1 MENLKNEVKNRYYR
15 NDLDQTYE
23 NLVELI
29 RISNRFKE
37 EGYDR
42 MICMID
48 LRKRTPEEL
57 KRLTDYLIEAG
68 AKMEKEYC
76 RADIYSQNY
85 IQDYATNIN
94 GYYNAV
100 RTAFEKS
107 RSHVSPLK
115 TLMQKG
121 RYGNHPT
128 PIECEIHN
136 IQPKE
141 LIDCSVMGNAS
152 FEYAMFPIEEQ
163 PIEVQQ
169 LYEQLKLFFE
179 KMEKCLTLCLN
190 MIEKEK
196 YVKSSIAESYERLEY
211 QRKRDWNKQK
221 DVVYLITESTI
232 NYLKENNPLYKDR
245 LNYAS
250 ERDFA
255 PYGYHKYNKTEK
267 EHCDLIDL
275 YEIQKKGYGSASELS
290 LWDKQYEVIQKVRTV
305 VKEFDNLL
313 PPSFVPR
320 DMGRYMYYFCH
331 WALSSNIKGACLY
344 FSQNYH
350 GMYSDRIVKYGS
362 VHSHATNFNEQ
373 FIDYRQFIERINYLT
388 NGLSKKDWSKEF
400 EIVLAN

>member
-1 MENLKNEVKNRYYR
+1 MENFENEVRNRYYR
-15 NDLDQTYE
+15 NDLDQTYK

-29 RISNRFKE
+29 GISARFKE

-48 LRKRTPEEL
+48 LRNRTPGEI
-57 KRLTDYLIEAG
+57 KRLTEYLIEAR
-68 AKMEKEYC
+68 AKMEKEYG

-94 GYYNAV
+94 GYYDAV
-100 RTAFEKS
+100 KTAFEKS
-107 RSHVSPLK
+107 RSHVSPFK

-121 RYGNHPT
+121 RYGNYPT

-141 LIDCSVMGNAS
+141 LIESSVMGNAP
-152 FEYAMFPIEEQ
+152 FEYAMFPLEEQ
-163 PIEVQQ
+163 PKEVQQ
-169 LYEQLKLFFE
+169 LYDQLKLFFE
-179 KMEKCLTLCLN
+179 EMEKCLTLCLN
-190 MIEKEK
+190 MIEQENF
-196 YVKSSIAESYERLEY
+196 VKGSPAESYERLEC
-211 QRKRDWNKQK
+211 QRKKDWVKQK
-221 DVVYLITESTI
+221 DTVYLITESTI

-255 PYGYHKYNKTEK
+255 PYGYHKYNKTVK

-275 YEIQKKGYGSASELS
+275 YDSQKKGLGTASELI
-290 LWDKQYEVIQKVRTV
+290 LWDNQYEVIQKVRIV

-313 PPSFVPR
+313 PPSFAPR

-344 FSQNYH
+344 FAENYH
-350 GMYSDRIVKYGS
+350 GMYSNRIVKYGS
-362 VHSHATNFNEQ
+362 VNSHASKFKEE
-373 FIDYRQFIERINYLT
+373 FIDYRQFVDRINYLT
-388 NGLSKKDWSKEF
+388 IGLCKKDWAKEF
-400 EIVLAN
+400 EIALA